1 MPSPLACFFCSSARS
16 ARRSRAARSAASAR
30 ARAARTS
37 SASRRATYSRARA
50 FTSAISV
57 ATPTF
62 AVASVLGGAWV
73 PLPRAETAETAVGGS
88 GSYGRASS
96 FGTAVA
102 SAASRCDD
110 RSSFERPVGAF
121 AASRAASRSASASA
135 SASASRSLCPYVF
148 SPSFGA
154 SARVYRR
161 LASSRTAS
169 SAASSSLEKGDAD
182 PLDAARDPPV
192 FAADAASSPPPL
204 ASASGSR
211 GTASGAFAC
220 AVSALVMARRTEG
233 RRALAAE
240 SKRNPDSALPRA
252 TPRFRTR
259 ADSPPVSTPA
269 ALRSR
274 FRSVQARP
282 RGSSRARARR
292 PLGARGG
299 VCGGEGEARG
309 PLFVRAI
316 APTLSR
322 MRHLANVLEALFSR
336 SARPISSVAT
346 LGQTV
351 ARKRR
356 CSPGGGSHTRG
367 AGSESPRCGPEAP
380 PRGPARAA
388 VVFCA
393 RARDA
398 QPRGVVHPAMAP
410 APGAES
416 RLRRWRV

>member
-110 RSSFERPVGAF
+110 RSSFERPVVAF

-169 SAASSSLEKGDAD
+169 SDASSSLEKGDAD

-259 ADSPPVSTPA
+259 ADSPPRLDAGRAPLAVPIRPGATQGQLTRESPA
-269 ALRSR
+269 TA
-274 FRSVQARP
+274 
-282 RGSSRARARR
+282 
-292 PLGARGG
+292 
-299 VCGGEGEARG
+299 
-309 PLFVRAI
+309 
-316 APTLSR
+316 
-322 MRHLANVLEALFSR
+322 R
-336 SARPISSVAT
+336 SAR
-346 LGQTV
+346 
-351 ARKRR
+351 RR
-356 CSPGGGSHTRG
+356 VRRRG
-367 AGSESPRCGPEAP
+367 RSQR
-380 PRGPARAA
+380 A
-388 VVFCA
+388 VVRSSNRPNALEDASSRQCA
-393 RARDA
+393 
-398 QPRGVVHPAMAP
+398 
-410 APGAES
+410 
-416 RLRRWRV
+416 